1 MQLAPNL
8 SAMDGKKSHYGSHRN
23 RTIPWSN
30 SLLTPVPDSGSISA
44 QNILRGVISAMQVIL
59 REDIDKLGK
68 IGDLVKVADGYA
80 RNFLVPNKKAIQA
93 TPDNLNA
100 MNHAKKMVSD
110 RVRKIKKEA
119 TGEADRIRGLVVV
132 IKAKT
137 GEEGKLFGSVTS
149 MDIVDA
155 AKAQGVEIDKRKIVL
170 DEPIKRLGDHT
181 VSVKL
186 HADIVAEFKVSVIA
200 EE

>member
-1 MQLAPNL
+1 
-8 SAMDGKKSHYGSHRN
+8 
-23 RTIPWSN
+23 
-30 SLLTPVPDSGSISA
+30 
-44 QNILRGVISAMQVIL
+44 MQVIL
-59 REDIDKLGK
+59 REDIDNLGS

-80 RNFLVPNKKAIQA
+80 RNFLVPKKKAIEA

-110 RVRKIKKEA
+110 RIRKIKKDA
-119 TGEADRIRGLVVV
+119 TAEADQLRGLAVI

-149 MDIVDA
+149 MDIADA
-155 AKAQGVEIDKRKIVL
+155 VKAKGVEIDKRKIVL
-170 DEPIKRLGDHT
+170 DEPIKRLGDYT
-181 VSVKL
+181 ISVKM
-186 HADIVAEFKVSVIA
+186 HADILADIKVSVIA

>member
-1 MQLAPNL
+1 
-8 SAMDGKKSHYGSHRN
+8 
-23 RTIPWSN
+23 
-30 SLLTPVPDSGSISA
+30 
-44 QNILRGVISAMQVIL
+44 MQVIL
-59 REDIDKLGK
+59 REDIDNLGS

-80 RNFLVPNKKAIQA
+80 RNYLVPNKKAIEA

-110 RVRKIKKEA
+110 RIRKIKKDA
-119 TGEADRIRGLVVV
+119 TAEADQLRGLAVI

-149 MDIVDA
+149 MDIADA
-155 AKAQGVEIDKRKIVL
+155 VKAKGVEIDKRKIVL
-170 DEPIKRLGDHT
+170 DEPIKRLGDYT

-186 HADIVAEFKVSVIA
+186 YADIIAEFKVSVIA

>member
-1 MQLAPNL
+1 
-8 SAMDGKKSHYGSHRN
+8 
-23 RTIPWSN
+23 
-30 SLLTPVPDSGSISA
+30 
-44 QNILRGVISAMQVIL
+44 MQVIL
-59 REDIDKLGK
+59 REDIDKLGN

-80 RNFLVPNKKAIQA
+80 RNYLVPNKKAIEA

-110 RVRKIKKEA
+110 RIRKIKKDA
-119 TGEADRIRGLVVV
+119 TAEADQLRGLAVI

-149 MDIVDA
+149 MDIADA
-155 AKAQGVEIDKRKIVL
+155 VKAKGVEIDKRKIVL
-170 DEPIKRLGDHT
+170 DEPIKRLGDYT
-181 VSVKL
+181 VSVKM
-186 HADIVAEFKVSVIA
+186 HADILADIKVSVIA

>member
-1 MQLAPNL
+1 
-8 SAMDGKKSHYGSHRN
+8 
-23 RTIPWSN
+23 
-30 SLLTPVPDSGSISA
+30 
-44 QNILRGVISAMQVIL
+44 MQVIL
-59 REDIDKLGK
+59 REDIDKLGS

-80 RNFLVPNKKAIQA
+80 RNYLVPNKKAIEA

-110 RVRKIKKEA
+110 RIRKIKKVA
-119 TGEADRIRGLVVV
+119 TAEADQLRGLAVI

-149 MDIVDA
+149 MDIADA
-155 AKAQGVEIDKRKIVL
+155 VKAKGVEIDKRKIVL
-170 DEPIKRLGDHT
+170 DEPIKRLGDYT
-181 VSVKL
+181 VSVKM
-186 HADIVAEFKVSVIA
+186 HADILADIKVSVIA

>member
-1 MQLAPNL
+1 
-8 SAMDGKKSHYGSHRN
+8 
-23 RTIPWSN
+23 
-30 SLLTPVPDSGSISA
+30 
-44 QNILRGVISAMQVIL
+44 MQVIL
-59 REDIDKLGK
+59 REDIDKLGN

-80 RNFLVPNKKAIQA
+80 RNFLVPNKKAIEA

-110 RVRKIKKEA
+110 RIRKIKKVA
-119 TGEADRIRGLVVV
+119 TAEADQLRGLAVI

-149 MDIVDA
+149 MDIADA
-155 AKAQGVEIDKRKIVL
+155 VKAKGVEIDKRKIVL
-170 DEPIKRLGDHT
+170 DEPIKRLGDYT
-181 VSVKL
+181 VSVKM
-186 HADIVAEFKVSVIA
+186 HADILVDIKVTVIA